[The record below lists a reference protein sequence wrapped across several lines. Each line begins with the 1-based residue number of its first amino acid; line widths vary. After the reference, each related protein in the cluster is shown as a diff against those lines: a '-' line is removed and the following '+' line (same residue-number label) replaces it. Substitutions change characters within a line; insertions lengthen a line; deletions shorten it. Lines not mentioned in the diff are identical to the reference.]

1 MYFLNYANRNIL
13 TGTPLLRHCTL
24 FDIDKD
30 ISFKGSRS
38 YEIFQYYITYTEKGT
53 GLRVRQSVCINID

>member
-1 MYFLNYANRNIL
+1 MYFSNYANRNIFIDA
-13 TGTPLLRHCTL
+13 PLLRHCTL

-38 YEIFQYYITYTEKGT
+38 YEIYHRRDTSNARGADF
-53 GLRVRQSVCINID
+53 

>member
-1 MYFLNYANRNIL
+1 MYFSDYANRNIFI
-13 TGTPLLRHCTL
+13 GAPLLRHCTL

-38 YEIFQYYITYTEKGT
+38 YEISQYYITYTEKGT

>member
-1 MYFLNYANRNIL
+1 MYFSDYANRNIFI
-13 TGTPLLRHCTL
+13 GAPLLRHCTL

-38 YEIFQYYITYTEKGT
+38 YEISQYYIG
-53 GLRVRQSVCINID
+53 SAN